1 MISQRLLDALV
12 AADFA
17 PRYYELCAT
26 HGSRNLE
33 RCLCPHAEVVA
44 TLNDLGKLVKERG
57 PGRTY
62 LLSAPGLHERLDFSF
77 SVQGAGTYV
86 EPYLGLSEDSVRS
99 GSNFSVLAHAAI
111 ALSDKRP
118 PTPAYPR
125 PSFYSLFELRAVVA
139 GCLEL
144 ALHVSKQVPN

>member
-17 PRYYELCAT
+17 PRYYELCSA
-26 HGSRNLE
+26 HDSRILE

-62 LLSAPGLHERLDFSF
+62 SLSVPELHERFDFSF
-77 SVQGAGTYV
+77 SLQGSGTYV
-86 EPYLGLSEDSVRS
+86 EPYLGLTEDSVRS
-99 GSNFSVLAHAAI
+99 GSNFSVLAHAAVV
-111 ALSDKRP
+111 LGEKQP

-125 PSFYSLFELRAVVA
+125 PSFYSLFELREVVA
-139 GCLEL
+139 GCL
-144 ALHVSKQVPN
+144 